1 MILISKGNYMRL
13 MGKTIRGVLSSL
25 DDKIYHKNSS
35 YEMWEFPFIKTSFI
49 LFEFG
54 IDACLI

>member
-1 MILISKGNYMRL
+1 MRL